1 MSVQTPP
8 IGTKPKDKPIMTQR
22 IFIPAPVIDDT
33 AAGKAPRYARLIT
46 EYCGWDEKYAQAAE
60 ELTRQL
66 ADMHPRLFIDNADK
80 VANSYIKQFRISRSQ
95 VAHQSFSMRRALAG
109 RKDRKQYL
117 PLAAAELALLAV
129 NKDGA
134 VRSLEEIE
142 ELASQSAL
150 VREILT
156 RDQAAIGRILG
167 ADSFTRVVDYAQK
180 ALNTR
185 G

>member
-1 MSVQTPP
+1 
-8 IGTKPKDKPIMTQR
+8 MTQR

-46 EYCGWDEKYAQAAE
+46 EYYGWDEKYAQAAE

-66 ADMHPRLFIDNADK
+66 ADMHPRMFIDNADK
-80 VANSYIKQFRISRSQ
+80 VSNSYIKQFRISRSH

-109 RKDRKQYL
+109 RKDHKQYL

-156 RDQAAIGRILG
+156 RDQAAIDRILG

>member
-1 MSVQTPP
+1 
-8 IGTKPKDKPIMTQR
+8 
-22 IFIPAPVIDDT
+22 
-33 AAGKAPRYARLIT
+33 
-46 EYCGWDEKYAQAAE
+46 
-60 ELTRQL
+60 
-66 ADMHPRLFIDNADK
+66 MHPRMFIDNADK
-80 VANSYIKQFRISRSQ
+80 VSNSYIKQFRISRSQ

-142 ELASQSAL
+142 ELASQSSL

-156 RDQAAIGRILG
+156 RDQAAIDRILG
-167 ADSFTRVVDYAQK
+167 ANSFTRVVDYAQK
-180 ALNTR
+180 AMTR
-185 G
+185 SHL

>member
-1 MSVQTPP
+1 
-8 IGTKPKDKPIMTQR
+8 MTTHR
-22 IFIPAPVIDDT
+22 VFIPAPVIDDT
-33 AAGKAPRYARLIT
+33 AAGKAPQYARLIT
-46 EYCGWDEKYAQAAE
+46 EYGGLSEKYARAAE

-66 ADMHPRLFIDNADK
+66 SDMHPRLFIDNDDK
-80 VANSYIKQFRISRSQ
+80 VSNSYIKQFRISRSQ
-95 VAHQSFSMRRALAG
+95 VSHQSLSMRRALAG

-129 NKDGA
+129 NKDGN

-156 RDQAAIGRILG
+156 RDQAAIDRVLG

>member
-1 MSVQTPP
+1 MT
-8 IGTKPKDKPIMTQR
+8 TQR
-22 IFIPAPVIDDT
+22 VFIPAPVIDDT
-33 AAGKAPRYARLIT
+33 AAGKAPQYARLIT
-46 EYCGWDEKYAQAAE
+46 EYCGWDEKYAQAAA
-60 ELTRQL
+60 ELARQL
-66 ADMHPRLFIDNADK
+66 SDMHPRMFIDNDDK

-95 VAHQSFSMRRALAG
+95 VSHQSLSMRRALAG

-129 NKDGA
+129 NKDGD
-134 VRSLEEIE
+134 VRSMEEIE

-156 RDQAAIGRILG
+156 RDQTAIDRILG
-167 ADSFTRVVDYAQK
+167 ADSFTRIIAYVQK

-185 G
+185 A

>member
-1 MSVQTPP
+1 MT
-8 IGTKPKDKPIMTQR
+8 TQR
-22 IFIPAPVIDDT
+22 VFIPAPVIDDT

-46 EYCGWDEKYAQAAE
+46 EYGGLSEKYAQAAE

-66 ADMHPRLFIDNADK
+66 SDMHPRLFIDNDDK
-80 VANSYIKQFRISRSQ
+80 VSNSYIKQFRISRSQ
-95 VAHQSFSMRRALAG
+95 VSHQSFSMRRALAG

-129 NKDGA
+129 NKDGS

-156 RDQAAIGRILG
+156 RDQAAIDRILG
-167 ADSFTRVVDYAQK
+167 ADSFARMVGYAQK

-185 G
+185 A